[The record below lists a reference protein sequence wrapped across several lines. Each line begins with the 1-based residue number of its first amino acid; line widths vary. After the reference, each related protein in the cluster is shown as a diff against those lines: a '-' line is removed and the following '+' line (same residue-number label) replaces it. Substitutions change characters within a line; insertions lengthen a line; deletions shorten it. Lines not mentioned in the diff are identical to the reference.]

1 MTQTNCKIV
10 VFDDIINFFGGFMRH
25 VQLRAFH
32 HVALLGSFSRAAEA
46 LHVTQPAI
54 SDQIR
59 RMEQDYD
66 ILLFNR
72 AKRQITL
79 TPLGSDLLSITRRLF
94 DSEDQAR
101 QLLSES
107 GTLQGGTLRIV
118 ADSAA
123 HVLRV
128 LATFRARHPGVRI
141 TIRAG
146 NSQQVMDSLHAFDAD
161 LGVIGE
167 VPEGDTFD
175 HVRLN
180 ATPIVAFMNRA
191 HPLAQYP
198 RLALTDLAGQ
208 PLVLRE
214 RGSKTRTKLEQAAA
228 QAGVTLDPA
237 IEAEGREAVREIV
250 ASGAGLGFVSGAEF
264 VPDVR
269 LVSVPLDGG
278 DILVMQEALICLR
291 ERRNGKLVRAFMAMA
306 REDQPASGN
315 G

>member
-1 MTQTNCKIV
+1 
-10 VFDDIINFFGGFMRH
+10 MRH

-32 HVALLGSFSRAAEA
+32 HVALSGSFSRAAEN

-59 RMEQDYD
+59 KLEQDYD

-72 AKRQITL
+72 AKRQVTL
-79 TPLGSDLLSITRRLF
+79 TPFGEELLVITRRLF
-94 DSEDQAR
+94 DAEDQAH

-107 GTLQGGTLRIV
+107 RALQGGTLRII

-128 LATFRARHPGVRI
+128 LAQFRTRHPGVKV

-146 NSQQVMDSLHAFDAD
+146 NSQQVMESLHAFDAD

-167 VPEGDTFD
+167 VPEGETFD

-180 ATPIVAFMNRA
+180 ATPIVAFMARS
-191 HPLAQYP
+191 HPLAH
-198 RLALTDLAGQ
+198 RRKLALADLPGQ
-208 PLVLRE
+208 ALVLRE

-228 QAGVTLDPA
+228 LAGITLEPA
-237 IEAEGREAVREIV
+237 IEAEGREAIREIV

-264 VPDVR
+264 IPDAR
-269 LVSVPLDGG
+269 LVSVPLEGG
-278 DILVMQEALICLR
+278 DVLMMQEALICLR
-291 ERRNGKLVRAFMAMA
+291 ERRNGKLVRAFVQMA
-306 REDQPASGN
+306 REATE
-315 G
+315 

>member
-1 MTQTNCKIV
+1 
-10 VFDDIINFFGGFMRH
+10 MRH

-32 HVALLGSFSRAAEA
+32 HVALSGSFSRAAEI

-59 RMEQDYD
+59 KLEQDYD
-66 ILLFNR
+66 VLLFNR
-72 AKRQITL
+72 AKRQVTL
-79 TPLGSDLLSITRRLF
+79 TPFGEELLALTRRLF
-94 DSEDQAR
+94 DAEDQAH

-107 GTLQGGTLRIV
+107 RALQGGTLRII

-128 LATFRARHPGVRI
+128 LAQFRTRHPGVKV

-146 NSQQVMDSLHAFDAD
+146 NSQQVMESLHAFDAD

-167 VPEGDTFD
+167 VPEGETFD

-180 ATPIVAFMNRA
+180 ATPIVAFMARS
-191 HPLAQYP
+191 HPLARRP
-198 RLALTDLAGQ
+198 RIALADLPGQ
-208 PLVLRE
+208 ALVLRE

-228 QAGVTLDPA
+228 LAGITLEPA

-264 VPDVR
+264 IPDVR

-278 DILVMQEALICLR
+278 EVLMMQEALICLR
-291 ERRNGKLVRAFMAMA
+291 ERRNGKLVRAFLELAK
-306 REDQPASGN
+306 ETSV
-315 G
+315 